1 MPSFLDY
8 INPQAQSNTHGLDQI
23 YKFHQDKSMNY
34 LLQQE
39 QGETRNRFFASAD
52 YLWDTFAPT
61 DVVGTASEN
70 KCSACT
76 TFATTARNFLGN

>member
-1 MPSFLDY
+1 MPTFLDY
-8 INPQAQSNTHGLDQI
+8 INPPTQPTTPGLDQI
-23 YKFHQDKSMNY
+23 YHFHQDKSMNY
-34 LLQQE
+34 MLHEE
-39 QGETRNRFFASAD
+39 QGETQNKFFAASD
-52 YLWDTFAPT
+52 YLWDTFVPT